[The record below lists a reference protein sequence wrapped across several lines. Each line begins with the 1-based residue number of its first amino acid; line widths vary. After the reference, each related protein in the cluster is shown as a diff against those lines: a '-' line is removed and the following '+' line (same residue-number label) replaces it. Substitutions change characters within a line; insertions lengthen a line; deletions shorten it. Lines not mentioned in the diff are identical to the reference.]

1 MGKIT
6 VPRQMRKRRNPMI
19 KLIAID
25 MDGTLLD
32 DNKEISAKNK
42 AVLQEA
48 AQAGIKI
55 VLCTGR
61 PKSGIL
67 PYFDQLSLTDEE
79 YVIGNNGCLTMSSKD
94 WQFLR
99 VEGVELERLDAL
111 EALLADF
118 PQLNLVLFTPEA
130 NYILGQEINAQARKD
145 SEIEFSKIFHTDLAS
160 FKRQEIPVLVPIFM
174 GETPILDAFQARFED
189 QLAQEFNTVRS
200 LDYAFEALPMGVSK
214 AKALADLAQD
224 LGISA
229 AEVMAIGDGN
239 NDLEMLEFAG
249 LYIAMGNANDAV
261 KEMADFVTT
270 SNEESGVA
278 QAILDHVLHPD
289 GLYIERKRDE

>member
-1 MGKIT
+1 
-6 VPRQMRKRRNPMI
+6 MI

-32 DNKEISAKNK
+32 EQKEISNKNK
-42 AVLQEA
+42 VILQEA

-67 PYFDQLSLTDEE
+67 PYFDQLNLTGEE
-79 YVIGNNGCLTMSSKD
+79 YVIGNNGCLTMTSKD

-99 VEGVELERLDAL
+99 IEAVVADRLDAL

-118 PQLNLVLFTPEA
+118 PQLNLVLFTPDA
-130 NYILGQEINAQARKD
+130 NYILGQEINPQAKKD
-145 SEIEFSKIFHTDLAS
+145 SEIEFSQIFHTDLAT
-160 FKRQEIPVLVPIFM
+160 FKRKNIPVLVPIFM
-174 GETPILDAFQARFED
+174 GETHILDSFQQRFEEH
-189 QLAQEFNTVRS
+189 LSQEFNTVRS

-214 AKALADLAQD
+214 AKALEELARD
-224 LGISA
+224 LGIA
-229 AEVMAIGDGN
+229 AKEVMAIGDGN

-249 LYIAMGNANDAV
+249 LSIAMGNANEAV
-261 KEMADFVTT
+261 KELADFVTG

-278 QAILDHVLHPD
+278 QAILDHVLREQTPPSQRRF
-289 GLYIERKRDE
+289 LE

>member
-1 MGKIT
+1 
-6 VPRQMRKRRNPMI
+6 MI

-32 DNKEISAKNK
+32 EQKEISNKNK
-42 AVLQEA
+42 VILQEA

-67 PYFDQLSLTDEE
+67 PYFDQLNLTGEE
-79 YVIGNNGCLTMSSKD
+79 YVIGNNGCLTMTSKD

-99 VEGVELERLDAL
+99 IEAVVADRLDAL

-118 PQLNLVLFTPEA
+118 PQLNLVLFTPDA
-130 NYILGQEINAQARKD
+130 NYILGQEINPQAKKD
-145 SEIEFSKIFHTDLAS
+145 SEIEFSQIFHTDLAT
-160 FKRQEIPVLVPIFM
+160 FKRKNIPVLVPIFM
-174 GETPILDAFQARFED
+174 GETHILDSFQQRFEEY
-189 QLAQEFNTVRS
+189 LSQEFNTVRS

-214 AKALADLAQD
+214 AKALEELARD
-224 LGISA
+224 LGIA
-229 AEVMAIGDGN
+229 AEEVMAIGDGN

-249 LYIAMGNANDAV
+249 LSIAMGNANEAV
-261 KEMADFVTT
+261 KELADFVTG

-278 QAILDHVLHPD
+278 QAILDHVLREQAPPSQRRF
-289 GLYIERKRDE
+289 LE

>member
-1 MGKIT
+1 
-6 VPRQMRKRRNPMI
+6 MI

-32 DNKEISAKNK
+32 EQKEISNKNK
-42 AVLQEA
+42 VILQEA

-67 PYFDQLSLTDEE
+67 PYFDQLNLTGEE
-79 YVIGNNGCLTMSSKD
+79 YVIGNNGCLTMTSKD

-99 VEGVELERLDAL
+99 IEAVVADRLDAL

-118 PQLNLVLFTPEA
+118 PQLNLVLFTPDA
-130 NYILGQEINAQARKD
+130 NYILGQEINPQAKKD
-145 SEIEFSKIFHTDLAS
+145 SEIEFSQIFHTDLAT
-160 FKRQEIPVLVPIFM
+160 FKRKNIPVLVPIFM
-174 GETPILDAFQARFED
+174 GETHILDSFQQRFEER
-189 QLAQEFNTVRS
+189 LSQEFNTVRS

-214 AKALADLAQD
+214 AKALEELARD
-224 LGISA
+224 LGIA
-229 AEVMAIGDGN
+229 AEEVMAIGDGN

-249 LYIAMGNANDAV
+249 LSIAMGNANEAV
-261 KEMADFVTT
+261 KELADFVTG

-278 QAILDHVLHPD
+278 QAILDHVLREQTPPSQRRF
-289 GLYIERKRDE
+289 LE